1 MNMMEGENDSIK
13 IDYSIIND
21 IITRRNTARIRFI
34 YKTIMMINV
43 NSKRK
48 PKQDSN

>member
-21 IITRRNTARIRFI
+21 IITLLARIRVI